1 MKGQA
6 ALRMNTVMVEGGALM
21 QIYDQKLATIQLKRI
36 RKEIVDLKTEY
47 LNIDFQGLND
57 KLDFLEDILHLHDD
71 RDIEVINIKRG

>member
-1 MKGQA
+1 
-6 ALRMNTVMVEGGALM
+6 M

-36 RKEIVDLKTEY
+36 RKEIVDLKTEH
-47 LNIDFQGLND
+47 LNIDFRGLND

>member
-1 MKGQA
+1 
-6 ALRMNTVMVEGGALM
+6 M

-36 RKEIVDLKTEY
+36 RKEIVDLKTEH

>member
-1 MKGQA
+1 
-6 ALRMNTVMVEGGALM
+6 MNTVMVEGGALM